1 MNYRIAGV
9 SFLNTW
15 PLVDA
20 LEELAPGRV
29 RLTFAV
35 PSDLPELLHADE
47 ADVALIPV
55 VETFRGVGAGIVP
68 GVGICTPGR
77 VDSVVLYS
85 TVHPTEIEHVAVDRG
100 SRTSVAL
107 LRVLF
112 AELWG
117 VQPDFK
123 VLSPQ
128 VETLLDDEQ
137 AVLVIG
143 DRCFAAERR
152 FREEGRDDVHRVDLG
167 DVWRQ
172 MTGLPFVFA
181 VWCLG
186 EGFLS
191 RASDAERHEL
201 IGLLRTARDRGLE
214 RVDAL
219 AARAVAE
226 NMLGPHGTSS
236 VEAIRRYFTQSLN
249 YVMGRDELAA
259 ISRFH
264 MLCVRHQ
271 IVPAAPQPRIAA
283 DEESA

>member
-1 MNYRIAGV
+1 MTYRIAAV

-20 LEELAPGRV
+20 LEELAPGRI

-35 PSDLPELLHADE
+35 PGDLPELLHADE

-55 VETFRGVGAGIVP
+55 VETFRGVGGAIVP
-68 GVGICTPGR
+68 GVGICTPGQ

-85 TVHPTEIEHVAVDRG
+85 TVKPTEIEHVAVDRG

-107 LRVLF
+107 LRILF
-112 AELWG
+112 ADLWG

-123 VLSPQ
+123 VAVPH
-128 VETLLDDEQ
+128 VETLLDDVQ
-137 AVLVIG
+137 AALVIG

-152 FREEGRDDVHRVDLG
+152 FREEGRDDVIRVDLG
-167 DVWRQ
+167 EVWRQ

-181 VWCLG
+181 VWSFG
-186 EGFLS
+186 EGFLARS
-191 RASDAERHEL
+191 SAAERNEL
-201 IGLLRTARDRGLE
+201 AGLLRRARDLGLE

-226 NMLGPHGTSS
+226 NRLGPHGTSTA
-236 VEAIRRYFTQSLN
+236 EAVKRYFTTSLN
-249 YVMGRDELAA
+249 YRLGHDELAA
-259 ISRFH
+259 VSRFH

-271 IVPAAPQPRIAA
+271 IVPAAPAPRIAA
-283 DEESA
+283 DEENA